1 MNDKKILTL
10 TPSGGNDT
18 ARVQAA
24 IDECFLAG
32 GGEVYLT
39 GGRFTTG
46 GVRLRSHV
54 TLHIG
59 QNTTLKGTRVPTD
72 YDILRGDRLEPLPE
86 SDFEKDGTDRPHER
100 FPGCRWCNGL
110 VHLVDATDA
119 HIIGDS
125 GALID
130 GSNCYDPDGEEH
142 YRGPHAVMIYRSHNC
157 SFRNYKVKDSSN
169 WAHAAFFCTDLTFSD
184 LTIFAGH
191 DGIHPTACDHVLVE
205 NCDMRTGDDCVAGY
219 DVEDMEVRNCRF
231 NTACSV
237 FRLGGHGIHI
247 HDCVVHGPAEFYFR
261 GSLTKEEKIAGA
273 DSQTNGRKNTLSLFT
288 YYADPAVP
296 VRHTPGDIL
305 VENCLVENTDRF
317 LHYNF
322 SGNEIWQSVH
332 PLSGI
337 TFRSVIAHGLSLPIC
352 AYGSPDEPLTLH
364 IENCLLSFR
373 GTPPDVLRAAHYR
386 EISLKNVIF
395 GNTGD
400 APIASYGGDGEII
413 REDVLHLA
421 GPVRHAEEAFY
432 AQPI

>member
-1 MNDKKILTL
+1 M
-10 TPSGGNDT
+10 
-18 ARVQAA
+18 
-24 IDECFLAG
+24 
-32 GGEVYLT
+32 YLT

-72 YDILRGDRLEPLPE
+72 YDILRGDRLEPLPGR
-86 SDFEKDGTDRPHER
+86 DFGNDGTDRPHER

-130 GSNCYDPDGEEH
+130 G
-142 YRGPHAVMIYRSHNC
+142 
-157 SFRNYKVKDSSN
+157 
-169 WAHAAFFCTDLTFSD
+169 
-184 LTIFAGH
+184 
-191 DGIHPTACDHVLVE
+191 
-205 NCDMRTGDDCVAGY
+205 
-219 DVEDMEVRNCRF
+219 
-231 NTACSV
+231 
-237 FRLGGHGIHI
+237 
-247 HDCVVHGPAEFYFR
+247 
-261 GSLTKEEKIAGA
+261 A

-288 YYADPAVP
+288 YYADPSVP

-337 TFRSVIAHGLSLPIC
+337 TFRSVIARGLSLLIC

-373 GTPPDVLRAAHYR
+373 ETPPDVLRAAHYR

-400 APIASYGGDGEII
+400 APIASWGSDGEII